1 MYNDPEKRWVRKV
14 IGVKT
19 SIPKTDKRKQITEKG
34 MKINKE
40 KEIRRWRDKKR
51 NVGNIQ
57 QKRDRG

>member
-1 MYNDPEKRWVRKV
+1 MYNDPEKGWVRKV
-14 IGVKT
+14 NGVKT

-51 NVGNIQ
+51 NVGNMQ

>member
-1 MYNDPEKRWVRKV
+1 MYNDPEKGWVRKV
-14 IGVKT
+14 NGVKT

-40 KEIRRWRDKKR
+40 KEIRRWRDKKK
-51 NVGNIQ
+51 NVGNMQ